1 MMTRPRHRIWDAAL
15 AAALLVAAVSPTAT
29 RGQGQEEDAVVPLAP
44 IDVTAPWPL
53 TPPAPKQV
61 TRPAYPEAARRNQE
75 QGTVSLMVKVL
86 HDGNVGEVNVKKT
99 SGSRLLDEAA
109 VAEAKKWQFVPGH
122 KGPKPVDAW
131 VEVPIWFQL
140 VE

>member
-1 MMTRPRHRIWDAAL
+1 MMVSRRHACRRL
-15 AAALLVAAVSPTAT
+15 GVVVLLTLCLSAETAT
-29 RGQGQEEDAVVPLAP
+29 AQGQEEDQVVPLAP

-61 TRPAYPEAARRNQE
+61 TRPPYPEAARRNQE
-75 QGTVSLMVKVL
+75 QGTVNLVVKVL
-86 HDGNVGEVNVKKT
+86 HDGKVGDVNVKKS

-109 VAEAKKWQFVPGH
+109 AAEAKKWQFVPGH

-131 VEVPIWFQL
+131 VEVPVRFQL
-140 VE
+140 VVE

>member
-1 MMTRPRHRIWDAAL
+1 LRIAGRLPCGPDI
-15 AAALLVAAVSPTAT
+15 VKY
-29 RGQGQEEDAVVPLAP
+29 RGPGRGRESERRGRVEPK
-44 IDVTAPWPL
+44 ISDVTAPWPL

-131 VEVPIWFQL
+131 VEVPIRFQL